1 MYRLKG
7 DALCCPCVLI
17 SCSPLGCSLFYRE
30 GNYFHFRF
38 FFFLF
43 QSKWEF
49 LCCCCYFLAKRKG
62 TNMVFSPM
70 NICGGKKCS
79 VFWLSMRNVLLIRAP
94 EEKWKHYVFK
104 SAWASRYAG
113 RSVKPLTKH
122 NIRRQMSSH
131 CVMREG
137 HDRWLLTTKRGHR
150 DKISVVLITSVCNV
164 IYP

>member
-1 MYRLKG
+1 ML
-7 DALCCPCVLI
+7 LCCLCVLI

-30 GNYFHFRF
+30 GKYFHF
-38 FFFLF
+38 LF
-43 QSKWEF
+43 
-49 LCCCCYFLAKRKG
+49 
-62 TNMVFSPM
+62 FSPFSS
-70 NICGGKKCS
+70 NPNENFFVVVVIFLLKARELTWFCPSWIHVVKK
-79 VFWLSMRNVLLIRAP
+79 MQRVLT
-94 EEKWKHYVFK
+94 KHAKCFINQSTKVEMKPYVFK

-137 HDRWLLTTKRGHR
+137 HDRWLPTTKRGHR